1 MNLACACIPFLSL
14 FSWGENAY
22 QHEIEGNNAFACT
35 FCHFIFRANITKS
48 VFSDKNTWIWQI
60 QFFSPLV
67 LLGKH
72 MLYANCLSSHTKLLP
87 VKTVLYKMVQH
98 NNKTFD
104 LLHFSV
110 HLSFWSFALGSFS
123 RSESLWPFIV
133 SFGHIL
139 IWCFLSH

>member
-1 MNLACACIPFLSL
+1 MLVYPF
-14 FSWGENAY
+14 WGEKAY

-48 VFSDKNTWIWQI
+48 VFNDKNTWIWQI

-72 MLYANCLSSHTKLLP
+72 MLYASCLSSHTKLLT

-104 LLHFSV
+104 LLHFQYTCPSE
-110 HLSFWSFALGSFS
+110 ALPWAP
-123 RSESLWPFIV
+123 LV
-133 SFGHIL
+133 
-139 IWCFLSH
+139 CLSHCDLL